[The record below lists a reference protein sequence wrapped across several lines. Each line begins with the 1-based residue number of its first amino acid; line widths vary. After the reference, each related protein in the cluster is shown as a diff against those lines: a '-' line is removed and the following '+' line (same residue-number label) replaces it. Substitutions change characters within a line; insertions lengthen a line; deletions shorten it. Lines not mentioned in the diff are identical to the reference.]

1 LPKGYWFDFWTDKF
15 YQGNQNVKLKTE
27 LKHLPVMVR
36 AGAFIPMIKSIQSTS
51 LYSSKLLDLHYY
63 DHPSVNK
70 SAGLMYEDDGKNPDA
85 ITNQQFQTLEFKS
98 KRSLKDL
105 EISITTSGQ
114 YVGMPAERKVNL
126 IVHNI
131 SQAPRAISL
140 EATFVDNRKNTKT
153 QVTEFTWDNNSRRL
167 NFLVPIVDNTQIKID
182 F

>member
-1 LPKGYWFDFWTDKF
+1 
-15 YQGNQNVKLKTE
+15 
-27 LKHLPVMVR
+27 
-36 AGAFIPMIKSIQSTS
+36 
-51 LYSSKLLDLHYY
+51 
-63 DHPSVNK
+63 
-70 SAGLMYEDDGKNPDA
+70 MYEDDGKNPDA